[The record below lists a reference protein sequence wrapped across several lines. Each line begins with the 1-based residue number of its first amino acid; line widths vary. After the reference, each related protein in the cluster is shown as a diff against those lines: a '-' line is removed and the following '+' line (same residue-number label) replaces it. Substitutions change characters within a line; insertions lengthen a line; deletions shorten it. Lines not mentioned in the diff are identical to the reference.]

1 MLFGPDGDCKQH
13 VFWGGSTFNAAADG
27 LMSPDLK
34 TRKAAFTKLLAVWE
48 DEAPAGYLYVLPMF
62 YGKSTAFDWTAS
74 DTGLM
79 DFRADNLSVN

>member
-1 MLFGPDGDCKQH
+1 M
-13 VFWGGSTFNAAADG
+13 FNSASEG
-27 LMSPDLK
+27 LMSTDLN
-34 TRKAAFTKLLAVWE
+34 TRQATFSKLLAVWE

-79 DFRADNLSVN
+79 DFRADNLTVN